1 MSTEPK
7 VEVPLR
13 MTPVE
18 KEQTSQ
24 GKTNGSS
31 TNGSTADGINTTDNK
46 FDPRFTDSVINATGP
61 KAKPRARRVLGSLI
75 RHLHDFCR
83 ENEVTV
89 DEWMSAV
96 NFVRPRSMYSLDWP
110 RHRLTRA
117 VDE

>member
-1 MSTEPK
+1 MSAEPK
-7 VEVPLR
+7 VNAPLR

-18 KEQTSQ
+18 KEQT
-24 GKTNGSS
+24 NGNS
-31 TNGSTADGINTTDNK
+31 TTTDNK

-61 KAKPRARRVLGSLI
+61 KAEPRARKVLGSLI

-96 NFVRPRSMYSLDWP
+96 NFVRLRSMYD
-110 RHRLTRA
+110 
-117 VDE
+117 